1 MMKDIDK
8 IKEKNEKDEV
18 KSILGF
24 ILLFLIIFGIIT
36 YAIIKLST
44 QYFALKKEL
53 EETKKEQLTTIPAED
68 GKKIEYKLE
77 GDKIKVQEIKKEAER
92 VAENILR
99 EDSVDINL
107 PDNKTLKNEKKVGN
121 VGKEKS
127 VEKKTEYPGSEQI
140 KKEVTNISK
149 NTDNKK
155 TEKLETSS
163 NVMENLKT
171 VSKPPKAV
179 DSDSNFVIQ
188 LMAFK
193 DENDAKS
200 AVDKLRNNI
209 NDIYY
214 IKADLGEKGTW
225 YRVRCCSSATIEEAK
240 SKLQDLDNRFKI
252 KGFIVKK

>member
-1 MMKDIDK
+1 MKDIDK

-107 PDNKTLKNEKKVGN
+107 PDNKTLKNEKKIEN
-121 VGKEKS
+121 IEKEKS

-140 KKEVTNISK
+140 KK
-149 NTDNKK
+149 
-155 TEKLETSS
+155 
-163 NVMENLKT
+163 
-171 VSKPPKAV
+171 
-179 DSDSNFVIQ
+179 
-188 LMAFK
+188 
-193 DENDAKS
+193 
-200 AVDKLRNNI
+200 
-209 NDIYY
+209 
-214 IKADLGEKGTW
+214 
-225 YRVRCCSSATIEEAK
+225 
-240 SKLQDLDNRFKI
+240 
-252 KGFIVKK
+252 